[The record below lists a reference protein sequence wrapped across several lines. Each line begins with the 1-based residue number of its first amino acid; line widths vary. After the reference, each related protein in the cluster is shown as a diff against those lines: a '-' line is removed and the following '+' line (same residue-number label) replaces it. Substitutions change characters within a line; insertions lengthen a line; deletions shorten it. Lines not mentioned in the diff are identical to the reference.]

1 MLTKM
6 ERVVKINN
14 KKYYKVKASET
25 KYMLFKS
32 KDDFK
37 KIEEL
42 EKMVFD
48 LTRFAINGEDK
59 KKTILSRMKS
69 IEEYLKTL
77 SSTKIKIFI
86 FDKKFDYNGCEPA
99 PDYHK
104 DAFDIKFS
112 NLVYYILLVH
122 IYPTPCP
129 ISSSS
134 WNYGKLETEGMK
146 EKFRDLS
153 ALIGYSF

>member
-1 MLTKM
+1 MG
-6 ERVVKINN
+6 RVVKINN
-14 KKYYKVKASET
+14 KKYYKVKANET

-48 LTRFAINGEDK
+48 LTRFAINGEDT
-59 KKTILSRMKS
+59 KKTILSRMTS

-86 FDKKFDYNGCEPA
+86 FDKKFDYNGGEPI
-99 PDYHK
+99 PDNHK

-112 NLVYYILLVH
+112 NLVYYIFLVH
-122 IYPTPCP
+122 IYRTPCP

-134 WNYGKLETEGMK
+134 WDYSLFYGKLETEGMK
-146 EKFRDLS
+146 EKFRDFVS
-153 ALIGYSF
+153 IN

>member
-1 MLTKM
+1 M
-6 ERVVKINN
+6 
-14 KKYYKVKASET
+14 KANET
-25 KYMLFKS
+25 KYMLFNS
-32 KDDFK
+32 KVDFK

-77 SSTKIKIFI
+77 SSSKIKVFI
-86 FDKKFDYNGCEPA
+86 FDKKFDYNGGEPV
-99 PDYHK
+99 PDNHK

-112 NLVYYILLVH
+112 NLVYYIFLVH
-122 IYPTPCP
+122 IYPFPCP

-134 WNYGKLETEGMK
+134 WNYNLFYGKLETEEMK
-146 EKFRDLS
+146 EKFRNLS
-153 ALIGYSF
+153 ALIDETILFYYK